1 MFKFSAYTEV
11 HGKKGL
17 MWNHTC
23 HMKCISATCYHTTNT
38 WNHTIYMHQHNNY
51 VKLHHIH
58 ASTQQLHENTP
69 STCIHTTTTWN
80 HTIHMNTQVRHFYP
94 NSLEPQQSIH
104 NLFGL
109 YNFFNKSKK
118 ISLSTTPTPILNPSQ
133 TPSQTRAKL
142 RAQPEPKSEPNPS
155 QNPSPTRA

>member
-1 MFKFSAYTEV
+1 MKPHLWHEMYV
-11 HGKKGL
+11 
-17 MWNHTC
+17 C
-23 HMKCISATCYHTTNT
+23 HMKCMSATCYHTTNT

-80 HTIHMNTQVRHFYP
+80 YTIHMNTQVRHFYL
-94 NSLEPQQSIH
+94 NSLEPQQSKH

-109 YNFFNKSKK
+109 YNFFNKS
-118 ISLSTTPTPILNPSQ
+118 T
-133 TPSQTRAKL
+133 KL
-142 RAQPEPKSEPNPS
+142 ACQQCWIPEPNPGGKSRSNSYLRYIRPYVRPFLAPHLVFLQS
-155 QNPSPTRA
+155 QSSSNH